1 VDGTIYGSIQT
12 PSDVRLKENIT
23 SILNDSELTD
33 KLFELN
39 PIHYTY
45 KYDRHDIHNKVVQ
58 KHYGFLAQDVKI
70 LFPELVSPMDKNSS
84 ERLISVNYPEFIP
97 IMISKMKQ
105 MQHELDEL
113 KEIVKK

>member
-23 SILNDSELTD
+23 SILNDSELTV

-45 KYDRHDIHNKVVQ
+45 KYDRHDKIIK
-58 KHYGFLAQDVKI
+58 KHYGFLAQDVEI

-105 MQHELDEL
+105 MQNELDEL